1 MGVPKTYIM
10 NFFKIPTLVIVT
22 LFLSLAS
29 CQQDEKD
36 SSTINQT
43 RAKNIKLFEL
53 KTSAQTGITFNNTIT
68 ETEQINNLIYDAVH
82 QGGGV
87 AAADFNNDGM
97 IDLFFTGNMSL
108 DRLYINKGNL
118 KFEDITNTANV
129 NKGDNW
135 STGVAVADVN
145 NDGWMDIY
153 VCKFLLEN
161 VEQRKNHLYINNGDL
176 TFTESAEKYGIAD
189 IGYGINANFFDY
201 DKDGWLDLYIA
212 NQPPNHA
219 AVKKQ
224 LKGKKDTKYTDR
236 LYKNNGDGTFTD
248 VTRAAGITNY
258 SFTLSA
264 TVGDINNDGW
274 LDIYVACDYEEPD
287 MMFINNGD
295 GTFTNKANEALKHMS
310 NFSMGADLADINN
323 DGWLDIYTA
332 DMVADDNRRLKTN
345 MSGMNPKKFW
355 GLANAGYHYQY
366 MFNALQLNN
375 GNGTFS
381 EIAQIAGVSQTDWSW
396 SPLFADFD
404 NDGYKDLIVT
414 NGNMRDT
421 RHNDMRTRVAAYQ
434 AQKRKEAE
442 AQGVAY
448 KPNLMEIVEM
458 APQEKLSNYIYKNNG
473 DLTFTRKTKDWGLD
487 TKSWSNGAAYADLD
501 NDGDLDLIINNI
513 NDPVFLYEN
522 KASNIKLNNYLRVKL
537 IGNGN
542 NRHAIGSRVIITYD
556 ETQQMMELS
565 PVRGFISTS
574 ECMIHFGVGDKKSID
589 KLEVRW
595 PDGSFTVLKNV
606 KTNQVIDI
614 QKKNTVNVSI
624 AAPQP
629 KPLFKDVTESS
640 GINFV
645 HQEND
650 FDDYRREILL
660 PHKMSTLGPCLAVA
674 DVNNDKLDD
683 FFIGGPSGQAGI
695 LYLQQR
701 GGSFTMAN
709 TSPWSAD
716 IKSEDVG
723 ALFFDADGDGDQDL
737 YIVSGGNDFV
747 EGSNYLQ
754 DRLYLNDGK
763 GHFSKANNALP
774 KMISSGSKATAGDF
788 DNDGDLDLF
797 VGGRQIPGKYGYAG
811 RSYLLKNDKG
821 KFTDVTDEVAPAI
834 AEIGMVTD
842 GVWIDYDKDG
852 DTDLVVLGEW
862 MPISFFENNNG
873 KLNNVTE
880 EKGFEN
886 STGWWNCITATDID
900 NDGDIDFIAGNLG
913 LNIKYKASENQP
925 FKAYIKDFDGDNTN
939 DVYLGYY
946 DKDGVCY
953 PVRGRQCSSQQLN
966 FITTDFPNYESF
978 AAASIDE
985 VLGDRRD
992 GALLHEAKIFESVI
1006 IINNG
1011 EGGFEIQPL
1020 PNEAQI
1026 SPIFGALV
1034 YDWNNDQ
1041 INDLFVAGN
1050 YYNRE
1055 VETTRSD
1062 AGIGCVLIGNKET
1075 SFRALH
1081 PVVTGIYAANDVRA
1095 VELIMD
1101 DQGRPLILIANNNG
1115 PMQVYRLNRGELN

>member
-1 MGVPKTYIM
+1 
-10 NFFKIPTLVIVT
+10 
-22 LFLSLAS
+22 
-29 CQQDEKD
+29 
-36 SSTINQT
+36 
-43 RAKNIKLFEL
+43 
-53 KTSAQTGITFNNTIT
+53 
-68 ETEQINNLIYDAVH
+68 
-82 QGGGV
+82 
-87 AAADFNNDGM
+87 
-97 IDLFFTGNMSL
+97 
-108 DRLYINKGNL
+108 
-118 KFEDITNTANV
+118 
-129 NKGDNW
+129 
-135 STGVAVADVN
+135 
-145 NDGWMDIY
+145 
-153 VCKFLLEN
+153 
-161 VEQRKNHLYINNGDL
+161 
-176 TFTESAEKYGIAD
+176 
-189 IGYGINANFFDY
+189 
-201 DKDGWLDLYIA
+201 
-212 NQPPNHA
+212 
-219 AVKKQ
+219 
-224 LKGKKDTKYTDR
+224 
-236 LYKNNGDGTFTD
+236 
-248 VTRAAGITNY
+248 
-258 SFTLSA
+258 
-264 TVGDINNDGW
+264 
-274 LDIYVACDYEEPD
+274 
-287 MMFINNGD
+287 
-295 GTFTNKANEALKHMS
+295 
-310 NFSMGADLADINN
+310 
-323 DGWLDIYTA
+323 
-332 DMVADDNRRLKTN
+332 
-345 MSGMNPKKFW
+345 
-355 GLANAGYHYQY
+355 
-366 MFNALQLNN
+366 
-375 GNGTFS
+375 
-381 EIAQIAGVSQTDWSW
+381 
-396 SPLFADFD
+396 
-404 NDGYKDLIVT
+404 
-414 NGNMRDT
+414 
-421 RHNDMRTRVAAYQ
+421 MRTRVAAYQ

-862 MPISFFENNNG
+862 MPISFFENNKG